1 MLSKNRLESI
11 RMKIINYIIL
21 IFLLVIMSACA
32 KIGPD
37 IIQASGND
45 YNIAIQRTID
55 EQLLLNLI
63 RLKYHDTPFFLEV
76 NSVSSQFK
84 LNSEA
89 SISATLKEQQTPETV
104 GLSGKLNFTE
114 QPTVTYLPLHGND
127 FIQRLLNPISID
139 TIILLANSGW
149 SIERI
154 LRLTVDE
161 INGIPN
167 APNAGGPTPA
177 KAPDF
182 KEFQSIANIFRDL
195 QIKNSI
201 GFVYDRNKNTSVIFH
216 NNNQLVEKF
225 REKLNLGSY
234 KKFKFLNGKGIA
246 NNKSDSIILST
257 RSFLGVMYYLSHSI
271 DVPDKDKMSGKV
283 TITYDEYGNE
293 FDWTELTKDLFKIKS
308 GADNSNI
315 AISTNYRDAWFY
327 IDDTDLN
334 SKTTFSLLMQLF
346 SLQSGK
352 ADGTA
357 PLLTLPIGQ

>member
-1 MLSKNRLESI
+1 MNFEFI
-11 RMKIINYIIL
+11 EIKIINRIIL
-21 IFLLVIMSACA
+21 ILLLAIMTACA

-127 FIQRLLNPISID
+127 FIQRLLKPISID

-154 LRLTVDE
+154 LRLTVDN

-177 KAPDF
+177 IAPDF
-182 KEFQSIANIFRDL
+182 KEFQSVVKILRDL
-195 QIKNSI
+195 QTKNSMD
-201 GFVYDRNKNTSVIFH
+201 FVYDSDKIASIIFH
-216 NNNQLVEKF
+216 TDNQLVEKL
-225 REKLNLGSY
+225 REKLHLDNH
-234 KKFKFLNGKGIA
+234 KKLKFLNGKGVV
-246 NNKSDSIILST
+246 NNKSDSVILST
-257 RSFLGVMYYLSHSI
+257 RSFLGVMYYLSHSV
-271 DVPDKDKMSGKV
+271 DVPDKDKASGKV

-293 FDWTELTKDLFKIKS
+293 FDWSELTSNLFKVKS
-308 GADNSNI
+308 GADASNI
-315 AISTNYRDAWFY
+315 AISTNYRNNWFY
-327 IDDTDLN
+327 IDDSDLN

-352 ADGTA
+352 SESIA

>member
-139 TIILLANSGW
+139 
-149 SIERI
+149 RI

-271 DVPDKDKMSGKV
+271 DVPDKDKISGKV
-283 TITYDEYGNE
+283 TITYDEYGHE
-293 FDWTELTKDLFKIKS
+293 FDWTELTKDLFKNILNNGDNIS
-308 GADNSNI
+308 GWKDYCFKENI
-315 AISTNYRDAWFY
+315 A
-327 IDDTDLN
+327 L
-334 SKTTFSLLMQLF
+334 
-346 SLQSGK
+346 
-352 ADGTA
+352 
-357 PLLTLPIGQ
+357 

>member
-1 MLSKNRLESI
+1 
-11 RMKIINYIIL
+11 MKIVNRIIL
-21 IFLLVIMSACA
+21 ISSLVIMTACA

-55 EQLLLNLI
+55 EQLLLNLV

-76 NSVSSQFK
+76 NSVSSQLK

-89 SISATLKEQQTPETV
+89 SLSATLKEQETPETV

-114 QPTVTYLPLHGND
+114 QPTVTYLPLQGND
-127 FIQRLLNPISID
+127 FIQRLLKPISID

-154 LRLTVDE
+154 LRLTVDD

-167 APNAGGPTPA
+167 APNAGGPTPSV
-177 KAPDF
+177 APDF
-182 KEFQSIANIFRDL
+182 KEFQSIGGIFRDL
-195 QIKNSI
+195 QTKNSI
-201 GFVYDRNKNTSVIFH
+201 DFVYDGDKSASIVFH
-216 NNNQLVEKF
+216 NDNQLVEQL

-234 KKFKFLNGKGIA
+234 KKLKFLNGKGA
-246 NNKSDSIILST
+246 VNSKSDSIILST
-257 RSFLGVMYYLSHSI
+257 RSFLGVMYYLSHSV
-271 DVPDKDKMSGKV
+271 DFPDKDKDSGKV
-283 TITYDEYGNE
+283 TITYDKFGNE
-293 FDWTELTKDLFKIKS
+293 FDWSELTNNLFKIKS
-308 GADNSNI
+308 GMDNSNI
-315 AISTNYRDAWFY
+315 AISTNYRNTWFY
-327 IDDTDLN
+327 IDDSDLN

-346 SLQSGK
+346 SLQTGK
-352 ADGTA
+352 SDGIA

>member
-1 MLSKNRLESI
+1 M
-11 RMKIINYIIL
+11 
-21 IFLLVIMSACA
+21 LVITTACA

-127 FIQRLLNPISID
+127 FIQRLLKPISID

-149 SIERI
+149 SIERL
-154 LRLTVDE
+154 LRLTVDN

-167 APNAGGPTPA
+167 APNAGGPKPSV
-177 KAPDF
+177 APDF
-182 KEFQSIANIFRDL
+182 KEFQTVAKYFRDL
-195 QIKNSI
+195 QTKNHMD
-201 GFVYDRNKNTSVIFH
+201 FVYDSDENASIIFH
-216 NNNQLVEKF
+216 ADNRLVAKL
-225 REKLNLGSY
+225 REKLRLDSHM
-234 KKFKFLNGKGIA
+234 KLKFLNGKGIV
-246 NNKSDSIILST
+246 NNKSDSVILST
-257 RSFLGVMYYLSHSI
+257 RSFLGVMYYLSHSV
-271 DVPDKDKMSGKV
+271 DVPDKDKASGKV
-283 TITYDEYGNE
+283 TITYDDDGNE
-293 FDWTELTKDLFKIKS
+293 FDWSELTSNLFKIKS
-308 GADNSNI
+308 GADASNI
-315 AISTNYRDAWFY
+315 AISTNYRNNWFY

-352 ADGTA
+352 SEGIA